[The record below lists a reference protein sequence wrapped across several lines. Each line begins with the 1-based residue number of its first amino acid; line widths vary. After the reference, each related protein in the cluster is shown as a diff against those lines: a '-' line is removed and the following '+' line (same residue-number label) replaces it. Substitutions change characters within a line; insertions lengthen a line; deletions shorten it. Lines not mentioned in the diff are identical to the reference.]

1 MVPRPARPS
10 RSLRHRCAR
19 LGAQIAASLCVTLGG
34 AIILTSSPASAATS
48 PTTDTITLVEN
59 YTTTLSASLPPGTPD
74 VVTPVATALYDLCA
88 PYSGDTLETLDN
100 SSLEV
105 CDTIQFG
112 PASDEVVVAG
122 VGSSV
127 GVILPVGQTNNPPDC
142 GVAAYVGSSGVV
154 LAPPGPPSC

>member
-1 MVPRPARPS
+1 
-10 RSLRHRCAR
+10 
-19 LGAQIAASLCVTLGG
+19 
-34 AIILTSSPASAATS
+34 
-48 PTTDTITLVEN
+48 VEN

-88 PYSGDTLETLDN
+88 PYSGDALETLDN